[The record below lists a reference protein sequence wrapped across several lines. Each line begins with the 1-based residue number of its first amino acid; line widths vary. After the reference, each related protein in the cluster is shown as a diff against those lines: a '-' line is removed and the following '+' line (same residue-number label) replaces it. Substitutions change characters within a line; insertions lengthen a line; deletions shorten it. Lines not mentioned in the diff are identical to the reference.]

1 MISLQ
6 SRLITLVFILSTI
19 AAGPFASTAYCDV
32 SGAAEFSSDF
42 AREKVMPQ
50 DEDLP
55 LDFCEEWN
63 PEFISNDGHCCGRST
78 GYSARGRGRKT
89 RPRCD
94 VHRNRG
100 SYCDEIT
107 DEQKEYIANAG
118 KMGDLLEFLTAQVE
132 HRPVQ
137 AYCSVNTGF
146 LVHGR
151 AIIPTS
157 DNLIH
162 IRSPQRCTYFATEP
176 MVAMIDW
183 LGHQV
188 KKEFYAD
195 NPGIHVL
202 LGDVAAPRGGCLAAM
217 GGRRGHKSH
226 TIGQDADI
234 ALLTPRG
241 KQKSPDYFH
250 RDLQPKPN
258 WWFLKQI
265 FNNPFVC
272 IKVIFLDRR
281 QINKIAR
288 VAYGDPEWDKVRRFI
303 RHIPGHRDHFHVRIG
318 DGPGQPGCAANPD
331 DAVNEEGDDSVSGGD
346 DQPDDTSG
354 AGPAEG
360 ESSD

>member
-1 MISLQ
+1 MIEQRFFIS
-6 SRLITLVFILSTI
+6 IFILSLMI
-19 AAGPFASTAYCDV
+19 SGSLSTSVARCDDGFE
-32 SGAAEFSSDF
+32 SGFV
-42 AREKVMPQ
+42 REHVMPQ
-50 DEDLP
+50 DEDVP
-55 LDFCEEWN
+55 LDFCEQWN

-94 VHRNRG
+94 VHRNRKT
-100 SYCDEIT
+100 YCDEIT
-107 DEQKEYIANAG
+107 DEQKAYIENAG
-118 KMGDLLEFLTAQVE
+118 GMGDLLEFLTAQVE

-157 DNLIH
+157 ENLLL
-162 IRSPQRCTYFATEP
+162 IRSPQRCTNFGTEP
-176 MVAMIDW
+176 MAAMLDW

-188 KKEFYAD
+188 KKEFYAG
-195 NPGIHVL
+195 NPGIHIL
-202 LGDVAAPRGGCLAAM
+202 IGDVAAPRGGCLAAM

-226 TIGQDADI
+226 TVGEDADVG
-234 ALLTPRG
+234 LLTPRG

-281 QINKIAR
+281 QINKLAR
-288 VAYGDPEWDKVRRFI
+288 VAYADPEWERLRRFI
-303 RHIPGHRDHFHVRIG
+303 RHIPGHRDHFHIRIG
-318 DGPGQPGCAANPD
+318 DGPGQPGCATNPEE
-331 DAVNEEGDDSVSGGD
+331 AVKEEGDDTNGGE
-346 DQPDDTSG
+346 DQMDQAPGTQQEEDLGD
-354 AGPAEG
+354 
-360 ESSD
+360 